1 VFALSSDGVLSI
13 GGGIAHLNLTTR
25 QWSDWKD
32 ATELTVISAAADG
45 RNRYWL
51 GTAHGVYVLVVNGSK
66 WDVWPMGL
74 DGERILSLAV
84 DSSGYLLAAVESRGL
99 FRASIR

>member
-1 VFALSSDGVLSI
+1 VLSI

-25 QWSDWKD
+25 QWSYWKD
-32 ATELTVISAAADG
+32 ATELTVISAAADS

-51 GTAHGVYVLVVNGSK
+51 GTSHGIYVLVVDGSR

-74 DGERILSLAV
+74 DGERILSLTV
-84 DSSGYLLAAVESRGL
+84 DSNGYLLAAVEGRGL